1 MGIKQDLKPTLMAVQ
16 RVSGHKGKGNV
27 WNVLP
32 ANTGVK
38 VLPPGRALRFA
49 TGASLLGT
57 ALADVF
63 SKGEKLSS
71 ALKVCNC
78 CRAHFIL
85 QPSHHDLATSS
96 RHELRRPCNLIET
109 K

>member
-1 MGIKQDLKPTLMAVQ
+1 MGVKQDLEPALMAVQ
-16 RVSGHKGKGNV
+16 RISGHKGKGNF

-38 VLPPGRALRFA
+38 VLSPRRTLRFA

-57 ALADVF
+57 ALSDVF

-71 ALKVCNC
+71 AL
-78 CRAHFIL
+78 
-85 QPSHHDLATSS
+85 
-96 RHELRRPCNLIET
+96 
-109 K
+109 